1 MKLSVSAL
9 KKTALIVVGFIV
21 AVLLFLWQ
29 GLPRMIQ
36 WQAEKFVAEK
46 TGHRLTLD
54 RPEFNPFRLA
64 LRLGKLRLTDAED
77 KPLLSFDG
85 LLVDL
90 SAASIVER
98 ALVLDA
104 IRLDGPAATVV
115 ELPGGGLNWTPF
127 LDALKSKE
135 PEPEKKQGLPRF
147 DIRSFVLA
155 GGKIDYADRRGF
167 GAGFAARIE
176 PLDLTLTDISTLPGD
191 DGKFDVSA
199 RTATGARLGLAG
211 EIRLDPLTVNGDFS
225 LADLQLAQ
233 LGPYLK
239 NVLPVP
245 PEGVAALT
253 ARYRA
258 GNVGDQ
264 LDARVEQLAAKLTGL
279 RVAFKESDGP
289 VATVDAIELKNG
301 RFQLASREFAA
312 DAFAVAGGK
321 LALPGIESPPQFGAL
336 SVEDIRIALAARNA
350 SIGKA
355 TLADAAV
362 QALRKADGRI
372 DLLEALAALAAARPA
387 VAEPLAGKS
396 AVPVA
401 EGAAEAAPPWQFKV
415 GQMAVA
421 NLAVVLRDGGV
432 TPPAELAL
440 DDIMLEVDGVSH
452 DLAVPLPVRLSFA
465 ARSGG
470 RFEASGKVV
479 PAGPAVDADFR
490 LSDLALRIAQPYLA
504 AKTTLQVAGGKLS
517 AKGSAH
523 FDARDAKETRLR
535 GELAVNDLRLTEPGA
550 RKPLL
555 AWQSFGT
562 RKLTLTQ
569 QRLDLGELRLVG
581 LDTELIID
589 KDKSINF
596 KRVLKAAGERAPA
609 EQIAAAPPEKAA
621 APPAPTFA
629 IDIDRLR
636 FHRCELDFA
645 DHSLVLPFGT
655 RIHNLRGS
663 IAGLSNRPGAAGQI
677 ELDGE
682 VDDYGMAR
690 AVGQVDLFNPTD
702 RLDMRVQFRN
712 VEMTRLTPYT
722 ATFAGR
728 KIDSGKLSLDL
739 QYKIKQRQLQ
749 GDNQVIMD
757 QLTLG
762 ERVESPTAKD
772 LPLDLALAILKDSSG
787 RIDLGLPVSGSLDD
801 PEFSY
806 GQIVWKAIVNVL
818 TKIVTAPFRALG
830 ALFGGGAEEIANVAF
845 EAGAAQL
852 TPPEREKIARLA
864 DAMGK
869 RPGLVLAVGG
879 IYAEADRVALQD
891 RQLRRAVLARA
902 GQQVAEKGDPGPI
915 STQQPKVREAL
926 EALYKERVGAADL
939 AALKEG
945 FRAANPGQLPESM
958 AGKMVSRLS
967 GLLREKKTLAADEM
981 EKLKGGDFYGI
992 LFERLRALETIP
1004 AERLQSLAEARGEG
1018 VVEVLKGAGVAA
1030 ERMRLQA
1037 PEAARPEEGAGGE
1050 IPLRLG
1056 LEAAKIGKP

>member
-9 KKTALIVVGFIV
+9 KKTALIVAGFIV

-29 GLPRMIQ
+29 GLPRVIQ

-64 LRLGKLRLTDAED
+64 LRLGKLRLADAED

-90 SAASIVER
+90 SAASIVDR

-104 IRLDGPAATVV
+104 IRLDGAMATVV

-135 PEPEKKQGLPRF
+135 PEPEEKKGLPRF

-167 GAGFAARIE
+167 GAGFTTRIE
-176 PLDLTLTDISTLPGD
+176 PLDLTLTDLSTLPGD

-199 RTATGARLGLAG
+199 RTATGAQFGLAG
-211 EIRLDPLTVNGDFS
+211 EIKLDPLTVSGNFS

-239 NVLPVP
+239 NALPVP
-245 PEGVAALT
+245 PEGVAALS
-253 ARYRA
+253 ASYRA
-258 GNVGDQ
+258 GNVGDK
-264 LDARVEQLAAKLTGL
+264 LDAQVEQLAAKLTGL
-279 RVAFKESDGP
+279 RVALKEADGP
-289 VATVDAIELKNG
+289 LATVDAVELKNG
-301 RFQLASREFAA
+301 RFQLASQEFAA
-312 DAFAVAGGK
+312 DAFAVTGGK

-336 SVEDIRIALAARNA
+336 TVEDIRIALAARNA
-350 SIGKA
+350 AIGKV
-355 TLADAAV
+355 TLADASV

-372 DLLEALAALAAARPA
+372 DLQEALAALAGAKPPA
-387 VAEPLAGKS
+387 DEPPA
-396 AVPVA
+396 A
-401 EGAAEAAPPWQFKV
+401 EGAAAAPAQAAAPWRFKV
-415 GQMAVA
+415 GQVAVA
-421 NLAVVLRDGGV
+421 NLDVVLRDGGV

-440 DDIMLEVDGVSH
+440 DDIMLEVDGVSD
-452 DLAVPLPVRLSFA
+452 DLAAPLPVRLSFA

-470 RFEASGKVV
+470 RFEANGKVV
-479 PAGPAVDADFR
+479 PAGPAVDADFL
-490 LSDLALRIAQPYLA
+490 LSDLALQIAQPYLA

-517 AKGSAH
+517 TKGSAH
-523 FDARDAKETRLR
+523 FDARDAKETKLR
-535 GELAVNDLRLTEPGA
+535 GEFSVNDLRLSEPGV

-555 AWQSFGT
+555 AWKSFGT
-562 RKLTLTQ
+562 RKLALTQ
-569 QRLDLGELRLVG
+569 KSLDLGELRLVG

-596 KRVLKAAGERAPA
+596 KRVLKTAGEQAP
-609 EQIAAAPPEKAA
+609 AAPPEKAA
-621 APPAPTFA
+621 ASSAPTFVVNV
-629 IDIDRLR
+629 DRLR

-702 RLDMRVQFRN
+702 GLDMRVQFRN

-749 GDNQVIMD
+749 GDNQVVMD

-772 LPLDLALAILKDSSG
+772 LPLDLALAILKDSDG
-787 RIDLGLPVSGSLDD
+787 RIDLGLPVAGSLDD

-864 DAMGK
+864 EAMGK
-869 RPGLVLAVGG
+869 RPGLVLVVGG
-879 IYAEADRVALQD
+879 IHAEADRVALQD
-891 RQLRRAVLARA
+891 RQLRRAVLAKA

-915 STQQPKVREAL
+915 STQQPKVQEAL

-967 GLLREKKTLAADEM
+967 GLLREKKTLAADEV

-992 LFERLRALETIP
+992 LFERLRALETIL
-1004 AERLQSLAEARGEG
+1004 AERLQALAQARGEG

-1030 ERMRLQA
+1030 ERVRLQP
-1037 PEAARPEEGAGGE
+1037 PEAAKPEEGTGGE

-1056 LEAAKIGKP
+1056 LEAAKTEKP

>member
-9 KKTALIVVGFIV
+9 RKTALIVVGCIV

-29 GLPRMIQ
+29 GLPRIIQ
-36 WQAEKFVAEK
+36 WQAEQFVAGK

-64 LRLGKLRLTDAED
+64 LRLGKLRLADAED

-90 SAASIVER
+90 SAASLVDR

-104 IRLDGPAATVV
+104 IRLDGPMATVV

-135 PEPEKKQGLPRF
+135 PEPEEKKGLPRF

-167 GAGFAARIE
+167 GAGFATRIE

-199 RTATGARLGLAG
+199 RTATGAQLGLTG
-211 EIRLDPLTVNGDFS
+211 QIKLDPLTVSGNFI

-239 NVLPVP
+239 NALSVP
-245 PEGVAALT
+245 PEGVAALS
-253 ARYRA
+253 ASYRA
-258 GNVGDQ
+258 GNVGDK
-264 LDARVEQLAAKLTGL
+264 LDAQVEQLTAKLTGL
-279 RVAFKESDGP
+279 RVALKEADGP
-289 VATVDAIELKNG
+289 VATVEAVELKNG
-301 RFQLASREFAA
+301 RFQLASQEFAA

-336 SVEDIRIALAARNA
+336 TVEDIRIALAARDA
-350 SIGKA
+350 SVGKA
-355 TLADAAV
+355 TFADAGV
-362 QALRKADGRI
+362 QAQRKADGRI
-372 DLLEALAALAAARPA
+372 DLQEALAALAAAKPPA
-387 VAEPLAGKS
+387 AAEPPA
-396 AVPVA
+396 A
-401 EGAAEAAPPWQFKV
+401 EGTAQAAAPWRFKI
-415 GQMAVA
+415 GQVAVA
-421 NLAVVLRDGGV
+421 NLDVVLRDGGV

-440 DDIMLEVDGVSH
+440 EDIMLEVDGVSD
-452 DLAVPLPVRLSFA
+452 DLAAPLPVRLSFV

-470 RFEASGKVV
+470 RFAATGKVV
-479 PAGPAVDADFR
+479 PAGPMVDADFQ
-490 LSDLALRIAQPYLA
+490 LSDLALQIAQPYLA
-504 AKTTLQVAGGKLS
+504 AKTTLRVAGGKLS
-517 AKGSAH
+517 TKGSAH

-535 GELAVNDLRLTEPGA
+535 GEFSVNDLRLTEPGV

-555 AWQSFGT
+555 AWKSFGT

-569 QRLDLGELRLVG
+569 RRLDLGELRLAG

-596 KRVLKAAGERAPA
+596 KRVLKTTGEAAAQP
-609 EQIAAAPPEKAA
+609 AAPPEKAA
-621 APPAPTFA
+621 APAKPPAFLVN
-629 IDIDRLR
+629 IDRLR

-690 AVGQVDLFNPTD
+690 AVGRVDLFNPTD
-702 RLDMRVQFRN
+702 GLDMRVQFRN

-739 QYKIKQRQLQ
+739 QYKIRQRQLQ

-772 LPLDLALAILKDSSG
+772 LPLDLALAILKDSDG
-787 RIDLGLPVSGSLDD
+787 RIDLGLPVAGSLDD
-801 PEFSY
+801 PGFSY

-830 ALFGGGAEEIANVAF
+830 ALFGGGAEEIADVAF

-864 DAMGK
+864 EAMGK

-879 IYAEADRVALQD
+879 IFAEADRVALQD
-891 RQLRRAVLARA
+891 RQLRRAVLAKA

-915 STQQPKVREAL
+915 STQQPKVQEAL

-958 AGKMVSRLS
+958 AGRMVSRLS
-967 GLLREKKTLAADEM
+967 GLLRGKKTLAADEV

-1004 AERLQSLAEARGEG
+1004 AERLQALAQTRGEG

-1030 ERMRLQA
+1030 ERVRLQP

-1050 IPLRLG
+1050 VPLRLG
-1056 LEAAKIGKP
+1056 LEAAKAEKP